1 MQQFQLNNLFTNVNI
16 SILIKNNDTNLLYEI
31 ISNLVSLMTDI
42 NRIILFHTKEISFL
56 QKDNVKSFFTS
67 SRVLHAWS
75 LFFKVKLNEIY
86 LRSNIGI
93 QWLCNWLYTPR
104 EDGKARVLVLYPFE
118 SEAAILTLIEKIKKV

>member
-1 MQQFQLNNLFTNVNI
+1 MV
-16 SILIKNNDTNLLYEI
+16 SI
-31 ISNLVSLMTDI
+31 
-42 NRIILFHTKEISFL
+42 
-56 QKDNVKSFFTS
+56 
-67 SRVLHAWS
+67 
-75 LFFKVKLNEIY
+75 FKVKLNEIY